1 MNSISQVDFE
11 WNPVS
16 GVLIN
21 EENDNIQIDP
31 KTKRKADPKEFGIEI
46 HPHVLFKKS
55 LNYDLE
61 AGWSWHKSWN
71 LPEFDY
77 ILKVN
82 MCFSLYQDAHIQ
94 VLASQGTLFAQVF
107 VVKALENSLSYRN
120 LGIKGESK
128 KEIIDLGANFR
139 CLKFTTTSYN
149 NNHKKFHLMI
159 VLFYSSVKGETMVL
173 SSIIS
178 PEIFVDS
185 RKYARFHN
193 FSVLQNS
200 FTEIFPYQLIDSKII
215 KRETKNKILK
225 IIKIEN
231 SIIGFINYFTASNIR
246 NKIKHPIF
254 LALRFSSLIK
264 LFVDQEML
272 DSSTNIVTQI
282 QNHLNNIINKLEHQK
297 KIKILISLS
306 NGDYFMQKKALELI
320 QQLENSCYE
329 IYTQKCYLP
338 NTVCEIEDLQQLTL
352 QYQEFVLQ
360 SKILI
365 NQNKHCDKI
374 NTQFSLQVE
383 DNLQKKVKIEQFPD
397 SFNNQLQQTFKDIN
411 LHKTE
416 FENSIKKEEDLK
428 IQQYSQSNIFQ
439 QYIPFSNINQYQQYF
454 MSPYQNL
461 MPFVNQQFQHYHQ
474 TPYPLYMN
482 PFQNMWKLF

>member
-1 MNSISQVDFE
+1 MNSISQVEFE

-21 EENDNIQIDP
+21 EENDNIQIDL

-46 HPHVLFKKS
+46 HPHVLFKKQ

-61 AGWSWHKSWN
+61 VGWSWHKSWN

-77 ILKVN
+77 ILK
-82 MCFSLYQDAHIQ
+82 DAHIYL
-94 VLASQGTLFAQVF
+94 LASQGTVFAQVF
-107 VVKALENSLSYRN
+107 VVKALENSSSYKN

-128 KEIIDLGANFR
+128 KEIIDQQANFR

-159 VLFYSSVKGETMVL
+159 VLFYSSVNGETMVL

-178 PEIFVDS
+178 PGIFVDS

-200 FTEIFPYQLIDSKII
+200 FTELFPYQLIDSKII

-272 DSSTNIVTQI
+272 DSQTSIVTSI
-282 QNHLNNIINKLEHQK
+282 QNHLNNIIKKLEHQK

-306 NGDYFMQKKALELI
+306 DGDYVTQKKALELI

-338 NTVCEIEDLQQLTL
+338 NNVCEIEDFQQLTL
-352 QYQEFVLQ
+352 QYEEFVQQ
-360 SKILI
+360 SKIQI

-374 NTQFSLQVE
+374 NTQFSVQV
-383 DNLQKKVKIEQFPD
+383 DDSLQKKVKIEQFAD
-397 SFNNQLQQTFKDIN
+397 MKNQQLSQTFKDIN
-411 LHKTE
+411 LHKAD
-416 FENSIKKEEDLK
+416 FDNSIKKEEDLK
-428 IQQYSQSNIFQ
+428 TSQYSQQNLYQQ
-439 QYIPFSNINQYQQYF
+439 QYIPFSNINQQQQYF
-454 MSPYQNL
+454 MSPYLNL
-461 MPFVNQQFQHYHQ
+461 VPFVNQQFQHYYL
-474 TPYPLYMN
+474 TPYPYVN
-482 PFQNMWKLF
+482 PYQNIWRLF